1 MIKGRY
7 LDFYFKV
14 MLPTMKL
21 EIIKYMKN
29 ILSILFIVFIG
40 LAISSCSNKS
50 TAPVKDQSELKSPKV
65 GDDIPS
71 EVATSVFDKAPIT
84 KEGEPQ
90 MGDMEEDC
98 HGKRR
103 VSQTLE
109 EVEGSILK
117 VANKYVISTDG
128 GNSRYNPCELP
139 KKLQKEG
146 ILVRF
151 SGEVLEIFAGERL
164 IATPF
169 RLKNIVERDN

>member
-1 MIKGRY
+1 MRKKC
-7 LDFYFKV
+7 L
-14 MLPTMKL
+14 
-21 EIIKYMKN
+21 
-29 ILSILFIVFIG
+29 LFILLVSLFTIV
-40 LAISSCSNKS
+40 SCSNKS
-50 TAPVKDQSELKSPKV
+50 TAPQIKEELKQPSI

-84 KEGEPQ
+84 QKGAPEIE
-90 MGDMEEDC
+90 DLVEDC

-109 EVEGSILK
+109 EVNASILK
-117 VANKYVISTDG
+117 VGDKYVISADG

-139 KKLQKEG
+139 SKLKKDGLS
-146 ILVRF
+146 IRF
-151 SGEVLEIFAGERL
+151 SGEVLEIFTNERL